1 MNKQAVSSGPRACT
15 LRLTASP
22 CTWPWRCAFTWVE
35 SCSLWPPWASFRT
48 PNWPIPPP
56 PSCSQPPAL
65 LPQGSSGSYAPSAN
79 EQFFVGAQTVVSFLQ
94 TTQIT
99 SDVCLITDH
108 VAYASTDKT
117 WIVWIETKLFFF
129 FFFFFFNPG
138 WMRLL
143 FTCVLG
149 R

>member
-15 LRLTASP
+15 LRPDRFAMHVAVTVCLHLSGELLTVA
-22 CTWPWRCAFTWVE
+22 TMGVFQN
-35 SCSLWPPWASFRT
+35 

-117 WIVWIETKLFFF
+117 
-129 FFFFFFNPG
+129 
-138 WMRLL
+138 
-143 FTCVLG
+143 
-149 R
+149 